1 MRESVKKFAEEMN
14 QRLNEYDAD
23 REVTVSNEH
32 SLTYFLSKLIDEVEE
47 FRESAGSGDFTVG
60 KKVAVDIA
68 NSSRAIFDICDKL
81 LDDKVSLG
89 ERH

>member
-1 MRESVKKFAEEMN
+1 MRQSVKKFAEAMN

-32 SLTYFLSKLIDEVEE
+32 SLTYFLSKLVDEVGELVD
-47 FRESAGSGDFTVG
+47 SAGSSDFTLG

-68 NSSRAIFDICDKL
+68 NSSRMIFNIC
-81 LDDKVSLG
+81 
-89 ERH
+89 ERLIG

>member
-1 MRESVKKFAEEMN
+1 MRQSVKKFAEAMN

-32 SLTYFLSKLIDEVEE
+32 SLTYFLSKLVDEVGELVD
-47 FRESAGSGDFTVG
+47 SAGSSDFTLG

-68 NSSRAIFDICDKL
+68 NSSRMIFDIC
-81 LDDKVSLG
+81 
-89 ERH
+89 ERLIG